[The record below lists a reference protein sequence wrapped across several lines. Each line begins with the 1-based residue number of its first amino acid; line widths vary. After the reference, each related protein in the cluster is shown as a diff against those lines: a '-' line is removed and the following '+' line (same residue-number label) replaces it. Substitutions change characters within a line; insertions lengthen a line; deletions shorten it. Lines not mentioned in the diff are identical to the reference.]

1 LSGRPILTFIITV
14 YVNEGIVMASDSR
27 LTLSRTLVNTNA
39 FKAQQSEV
47 LMDIVQ
53 SDANFKLFL
62 APNGV
67 GISTCGD
74 ASVNGEPLA
83 GYIEAFMD
91 EAIAQVFNAPIEGDD
106 VVEGTEVDKV
116 AEQLLEYFKKLPGPP
131 DTAFHVAGYKTEGT
145 KRVAQ
150 IWRVA
155 VKSGEKTLINAN
167 GEKGVL
173 WDGEGDVMYRLMQP
187 VYRKD
192 SKGEYVSMDNPE
204 IAFTYFTIQDAI
216 DFAVYATRTTVE
228 TIRFIATRSKTV
240 GGPIDVL
247 VIKPRD
253 SFWVQHKK
261 LQVSP

>member
-1 LSGRPILTFIITV
+1 MTFIITV

-27 LTLSRTLVNTNA
+27 LTLSRTLTNQNE
-39 FKAQQSEV
+39 FKSQQSQV

-74 ASVNGEPLA
+74 ASINGEPLA

-91 EAIAQVFNAPIEGDD
+91 EEIAQVLDSPIEGDD
-106 VVEGTEVDKV
+106 VIEGGEVDKV
-116 AEQLLEYFKKLPGPP
+116 ADQLLAYFKKLPGPP
-131 DTAFHVAGYKTEGT
+131 DIAFHVAGYRTDGT
-145 KRVAQ
+145 KRVQQ

-155 VKSGEKTLINAN
+155 VKSGEKTLVNTN

-173 WDGEGDVMYRLMQP
+173 WDGEGDFMYRLIQP
-187 VYRKD
+187 VYRKTEQ
-192 SKGEYVSMDNPE
+192 GEYVSLENPD
-204 IAFTYFTIQDAI
+204 IAFHYFTIQDAI
-216 DFAVYATRTTVE
+216 DFAVYATRTTVDS
-228 TIRFIATRSKTV
+228 IRFVATRSKTV

-253 SFWVQHKK
+253 AFWVQRKQ
-261 LQVSP
+261 LQVRA

>member
-1 LSGRPILTFIITV
+1 MTFIITV

-27 LTLSRTLVNTNA
+27 LTLSRTVTNENQ
-39 FKAQQSEV
+39 FKDRQNST

-74 ASVNGEPLA
+74 ASINGEPLA
-83 GYIEAFMD
+83 GFIESFID
-91 EAIAQVFNAPIEGDD
+91 EQITQVLNSPIENDEL
-106 VVEGTEVDKV
+106 VEGLEVDQV

-131 DTAFHVAGYKTEGT
+131 DTAFHVAGYKTDGN
-145 KRVAQ
+145 KRVQQ

-155 VKSGEKTLINAN
+155 VKGGEKSLAN
-167 GEKGVL
+167 GKGEKGVL
-173 WDGEGDVMYRLMQP
+173 WDGEGDVMFRLIQP
-187 VYRKD
+187 VYRKSD
-192 SKGEYVSMDNPE
+192 KGDYMPIEDPD
-204 IAFTYFTIQDAI
+204 IAFHYFTIQDAI
-216 DFAVYATRTTVE
+216 DFAVYAVRTTVD
-228 TIRFIATRSKTV
+228 TIRFIASRSKTV

-253 SFWVQHKK
+253 AFWVQRKQ
-261 LQVSP
+261 LQVR

>member
-1 LSGRPILTFIITV
+1 LTFIITV

-27 LTLSRTLVNTNA
+27 LTLSRTLTNENA
-39 FKAQQSEV
+39 FKAQQNQV

-83 GYIEAFMD
+83 GFIEAFMD
-91 EAIAQVFNAPIEGDD
+91 EELAQVFNSPVEGDD
-106 VVEGTEVDKV
+106 VIEGTEVDKV
-116 AEQLLEYFKKLPGPP
+116 ADQLLEYFKKLPGPP
-131 DTAFHVAGYKTEGT
+131 DTAFHVAGYKTEGA
-145 KRVAQ
+145 KRVQQ
-150 IWRVA
+150 IWRVS
-155 VKSGEKTLINAN
+155 VKSGEKALVNSN
-167 GEKGVL
+167 SEKGVL

-187 VYRKD
+187 VYRKND
-192 SKGEYVSMDNPE
+192 RGEYVSMENPE
-204 IAFTYFTIQDAI
+204 IAFHYFTIQDAI

-228 TIRFIATRSKTV
+228 TIRFVATRSKTV

-253 SFWVQHKK
+253 TFWVQRKQ
-261 LQVSP
+261 LQVNP